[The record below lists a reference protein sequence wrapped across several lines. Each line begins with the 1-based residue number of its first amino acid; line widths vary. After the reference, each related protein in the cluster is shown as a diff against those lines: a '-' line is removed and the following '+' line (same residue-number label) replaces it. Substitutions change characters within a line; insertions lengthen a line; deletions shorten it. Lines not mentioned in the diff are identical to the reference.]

1 MARDG
6 DDGSDAREVGRTDG
20 SGAAATAET
29 DPVAD
34 AESYDYSWPGVYL
47 RGVCMGAADA
57 VPGVSGGTIAL
68 ITGIYDR
75 LIAAVTAVGPDVG
88 RDALAGVT
96 GDRGRLRAAVERVD
110 LAFLLVLGAGI
121 FTAVLTVTR
130 ALHVAIEGY
139 PAPTFGFFFGLIA
152 ASAFV
157 LRHEVYLD
165 TARRK
170 GAAVAGFL
178 LAFLVSGSASA
189 ALPDSPA
196 TTAFAGAFAVSAM
209 ILPGI
214 SGSLILVILGQYERM
229 SGALST
235 FQDRLLDVATGA
247 DVSVL
252 VDPGTTVVSFMV
264 GAVVGLLTV
273 AHGVRRALERDRET
287 TLTFL
292 VALVVGALRAPVA
305 SAGENLGELGRAWTG
320 EAVLLF
326 AVAAVVGA
334 VLVVALD
341 RVAGG
346 IEL

>member
-1 MARDG
+1 
-6 DDGSDAREVGRTDG
+6 
-20 SGAAATAET
+20 
-29 DPVAD
+29 
-34 AESYDYSWPGVYL
+34 
-47 RGVCMGAADA
+47 MGAADA

-75 LIAAVTAVGPDVG
+75 LIAAVTSVDPGLG
-88 RDALAGVT
+88 REALAGVT

-110 LAFLLVLGAGI
+110 LVFLLVLGAGI
-121 FTAVLTVTR
+121 LTSVLTVTR
-130 ALHVAIEGY
+130 VLHIAIENR

-157 LRHEVYLD
+157 LREEVYLD
-165 TARRK
+165 STRGK
-170 GAAVAGFL
+170 AAAAAGFSV
-178 LAFLVSGSASA
+178 AFLVSGPAGEGL
-189 ALPDSPA
+189 LPNNPL

-229 SGALST
+229 SGALSA
-235 FQDRLLDVATGA
+235 FQDALFDVATGA
-247 DVSVL
+247 DPSVA
-252 VDPGTTVVSFMV
+252 VGPGTTVVSFLV
-264 GAVVGLLTV
+264 GGVVGLLTV
-273 AHGVRRALERDRET
+273 AHGVRRALERDRKA

-292 VALVVGALRAPVA
+292 VALVVGALRAPIA
-305 SAGENLGELGRAWTG
+305 SAGANLAELGRGWTG
-320 EAVLLF
+320 EAALLF

-334 VLVVALD
+334 ALVVGLD